1 MDIYVIHWRWFF
13 ELCSRNCDWSKLCH
27 CHFFGP
33 INRIYVKIPMTTS
46 VHYLSFLYILYIL
59 YFKWSNIL
67 DHFSTFQNMCKYMY
81 HIFTESKVIEDM
93 WNSFQNAIFVI
104 ACFVVQMYE
113 YLFLENKSK
122 DIYKNR
128 ELLLIYFLY
137 YLVYIECIYTCT
149 SFHTY

>member
-1 MDIYVIHWRWFF
+1 MGCIHINFYKREGCHGHLCNTLE
-13 ELCSRNCDWSKLCH
+13 ELCSRNCDLGKLCH

-33 INRIYVKIPMTTS
+33 MNRIYVKIPMTTS

-59 YFKWSNIL
+59 YFKWSDIL

-81 HIFTESKVIEDM
+81 HIFTESEVIEDM

-122 DIYKNR
+122 DIV
-128 ELLLIYFLY
+128 I
-137 YLVYIECIYTCT
+137 
-149 SFHTY
+149 